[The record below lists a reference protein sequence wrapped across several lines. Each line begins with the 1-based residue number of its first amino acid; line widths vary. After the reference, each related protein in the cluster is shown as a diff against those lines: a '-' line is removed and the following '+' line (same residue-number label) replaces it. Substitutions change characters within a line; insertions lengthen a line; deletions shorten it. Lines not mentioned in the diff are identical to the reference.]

1 MVSRDKAMEFAD
13 AVSMASGWDE
23 EYNRLLVIESSSS
36 SEYNDSDYVIG
47 YDDDWIVVDT
57 VEDRIIGSFVDY
69 DDAIRFVERYLV

>member
-23 EYNRLLVIESSSS
+23 EYNRLIAIESS

-69 DDAIRFVERYLV
+69 DDAIRFVEKYLV